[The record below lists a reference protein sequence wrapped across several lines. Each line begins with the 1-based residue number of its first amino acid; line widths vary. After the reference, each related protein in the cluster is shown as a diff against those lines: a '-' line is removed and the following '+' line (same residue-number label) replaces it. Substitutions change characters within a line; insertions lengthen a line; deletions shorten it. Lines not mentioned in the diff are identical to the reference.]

1 MSEGAAAGAEAGE
14 SHGESLGES
23 RLSNSLSQQSS
34 EAEHEQEEVPPYH
47 LELPAAR
54 HGPTE
59 AYHMVFGGGQDAG
72 GSAHGSSVMKG

>member
-14 SHGESLGES
+14 SLGESLGES
-23 RLSNSLSQQSS
+23 RLSNSLSQHSS
-34 EAEHEQEEVPPYH
+34 EAEHEQEAYP

-72 GSAHGSSVMKG
+72 GSAHGSSIMKG

>member
-1 MSEGAAAGAEAGE
+1 MRMSERRHSVSRLLATEARVAAGAEP
-14 SHGESLGES
+14 GES
-23 RLSNSLSQQSS
+23 RLSQHSS
-34 EAEHEQEEVPPYH
+34 EAEHEQDAYQ

-72 GSAHGSSVMKG
+72 GSAHGSSIMKG